1 MNETHIRWLHKD
13 LLDVDQLSRR
23 DVAILLEQASHFQE
37 INQRPVKKVPVLRG
51 KSVVLFFAEP
61 STRTKTS
68 FDVAGKRMSAD
79 TFSLGKSDSSLTKG
93 ESLKDT
99 ALTLQAMAPD
109 VIVIRHSSSGAAQFL
124 AERLHCGVI
133 NAGDGWHAHPTQA
146 LLDCFSL
153 RQVWGEKFSGKT
165 LLILG
170 DIAHS
175 RVARSNIL
183 LLSRLGVRLRVCAP
197 RTLLPAAISTWPVEV
212 YDKLYNA
219 LRDVDDVMCLRLQ
232 LERQQAGLLPDLAE
246 YSKRSC
252 LSAKHM
258 ELAKPG
264 ARILH
269 PGPINRGLDVS
280 SALADC
286 PQSLILDQ
294 VAAGVSMRMA
304 ILFLMATR
312 NDGGVEL

>member
-1 MNETHIRWLHKD
+1 MNETHIRWPHKD
-13 LLDVDQLSRR
+13 LLDVDQLSRQ
-23 DVAILLEQASHFQE
+23 DVTILLEQASHFQE
-37 INQRPVKKVPVLRG
+37 INHRPVKKVPVLRG
-51 KSVVLFFAEP
+51 KSIVLFFAEP

-68 FDVAGKRMSAD
+68 FDIAGKRLSAD
-79 TFSLGKSDSSLTKG
+79 TVSLGKGDSSLTKG

-99 ALTLQAMAPD
+99 ALTLQAMTPD

-153 RQVWGEKFSGKT
+153 RQNWGEKFAGKT
-165 LLILG
+165 LLIVG
-170 DIAHS
+170 DITHS
-175 RVARSNIL
+175 RVARSNII

-197 RTLLPAAISTWPVEV
+197 RTLLPVAVRGWPVEV
-212 YDKLYNA
+212 HDN
-219 LRDVDDVMCLRLQ
+219 LRSAVRDADAVMCLRLQ
-232 LERQQAGLLPDLAE
+232 LERQQAGLLPDLSE
-246 YSKRSC
+246 YARRFC
-252 LSAKHM
+252 LGPQHM
-258 ELAKPG
+258 ELAKPD

-280 SALADC
+280 AALADS

-312 NDGGVEL
+312 NDGEADL

>member
-1 MNETHIRWLHKD
+1 MNETHILWPHKD
-13 LLDVDQLSRR
+13 LLDVDQLSRQ
-23 DVAILLEQASHFQE
+23 DVAILLEQAENFQE

-68 FDVAGKRMSAD
+68 FDVAGKRLSAD
-79 TFSLGKSDSSLTKG
+79 TFSLGKGDSSLTKG

-99 ALTLQAMAPD
+99 SLTLQAMAPD
-109 VIVIRHSSSGAAQFL
+109 VIIIRHSSSGAAQFL
-124 AERLHCGVI
+124 AERLDCGVI

-153 RQVWGEKFSGKT
+153 RQTWGDAFTGKT
-165 LLILG
+165 LLIVG
-170 DIAHS
+170 DITHS
-175 RVARSNIL
+175 RVARSNIT

-197 RTLLPAAISTWPVEV
+197 RTLLPMAIGGWPVEV
-212 YDKLYNA
+212 YDNLNKA
-219 LRDVDDVMCLRLQ
+219 VRDTDAVMCLRLQ
-232 LERQQAGLLPDLAE
+232 LERQQAGLLPNLSE
-246 YSKRSC
+246 YARRFC
-252 LSAKHM
+252 LGPRHM
-258 ELAKPG
+258 ELAKKD
-264 ARILH
+264 AKILH

-280 SALADC
+280 AALADS

-294 VAAGVSMRMA
+294 VASGVSMRMA

-312 NDGGVEL
+312 NDGGADL

>member
-1 MNETHIRWLHKD
+1 MNDTHIRWAHKD

-23 DVAILLEQASHFQE
+23 DVAILLEQASQFQE

-68 FDVAGKRMSAD
+68 FDIAGKRLSAD
-79 TFSLGKSDSSLTKG
+79 TLSLGKSESSLTKG

-124 AERLHCGVI
+124 AERLYCGVI
-133 NAGDGWHAHPTQA
+133 NAGDGRHAHPTQA

-153 RQVWGEKFSGKT
+153 RQIWGENFAGKT
-165 LLILG
+165 VLIVG
-170 DIAHS
+170 DITHS

-183 LLSRLGVRLRVCAP
+183 LLSLLGVRLRVCAP
-197 RTLLPAAISTWPVEV
+197 RTLLPSAIDHWPVEAYGTLNEAV
-212 YDKLYNA
+212 
-219 LRDVDDVMCLRLQ
+219 RDADAVMCLRLQ
-232 LERQQAGLLPDLAE
+232 LERQQAGLLPDLSE
-246 YSKRSC
+246 YSKRFC
-252 LSAKHM
+252 LGLKHL

-269 PGPINRGLDVS
+269 PGPINRGLDLS
-280 SALADC
+280 SALADS

-294 VAAGVSMRMA
+294 VAAGVAVRMA

-312 NDGGVEL
+312 NDGGADA